1 MFFLNKFN
9 CNQTLTC
16 AAVRCWYNSCI
27 GYGYVP
33 VKINRKHLRQIVAKL
48 AKHIANMTLAVLVFC
63 SAAPAAHAV
72 ATDSLIEGAKLCTK
86 YISRY
91 ERQYG
96 IPTHL
101 LAAISTTE
109 SGRYH
114 KGLKISIPWPWTI
127 NVEGKGYFFDSK
139 QEAIAAVKQHRARGA
154 KSIDVGCM
162 QVNLV
167 HHADAFASLDKAFE
181 PEHNVAYAASFLRN
195 LYQQGKSWKKAAAD
209 YHSKTPSRGGKYV
222 GNVYESWYQIIEKL
236 RLAKSQSPSTSGSV
250 TMAKAQQVPVTT
262 AKAAEKQAVPVK
274 KTAEYKAPRMKVIE
288 LSKKDSSKVVS
299 KENGVKVV
307 RPKIVVVDKPKYLTL
322 AKAEPA
328 PVARSVSSPET
339 ITRMRDQ
346 SVGGKKSGPT
356 FIFSN

>member
-1 MFFLNKFN
+1 MTI
-9 CNQTLTC
+9 Q
-16 AAVRCWYNSCI
+16 
-27 GYGYVP
+27 
-33 VKINRKHLRQIVAKL
+33 VKQIAK
-48 AKHIANMTLAVLVFC
+48 MTLAVLVLTA
-63 SAAPAAHAV
+63 AAPAAQAA

-127 NVEGKGYFFDSK
+127 NVEGKGYYFDSK

-167 HHADAFASLDKAFE
+167 HHADAFSSLEKAFE

-195 LYQQGKSWKKAAAD
+195 LYQDGKSWKKAAAD

-222 GNVYESWYQIIEKL
+222 GNVYSSWYQIVEKL
-236 RLAKSQSPSTSGSV
+236 RLAKMQPDAPAGAQKATV
-250 TMAKAQQVPVTT
+250 TVAKAQQVPVTT
-262 AKAAEKQAVPVK
+262 SKAVAKQPEKKAKPVAV
-274 KTAEYKAPRMKVIE
+274 YKAPRMKVIE
-288 LSKKDSSKVVS
+288 ISKKESAKTVS
-299 KENGVKVV
+299 RQNGVKIV
-307 RPKIVVVDKPKYLTL
+307 RPQIVVVDKPKYLTL
-322 AKAEPA
+322 AKAEQPQARPA
-328 PVARSVSSPET
+328 PVVNHV
-339 ITRMRDQ
+339 RDQ
-346 SVGGKKSGPT
+346 SISDKRSGPT

>member
-1 MFFLNKFN
+1 M
-9 CNQTLTC
+9 
-16 AAVRCWYNSCI
+16 AR
-27 GYGYVP
+27 
-33 VKINRKHLRQIVAKL
+33 
-48 AKHIANMTLAVLVFC
+48 MTLAVLVMC

-127 NVEGKGYFFDSK
+127 NVEGKGYYFDTK

-167 HHADAFASLDKAFE
+167 HHAGAFASLDKAFE
-181 PEHNVAYAASFLRN
+181 PEHNVQYAASFLRN
-195 LYQQGKSWKKAAAD
+195 LYQDGKSWKKAAAD

-222 GNVYESWYQIIEKL
+222 GNVYNSWYQIIEKL
-236 RLAKSQSPSTSGSV
+236 RLAKGQSPAATGTV
-250 TMAKAQQVPVTT
+250 TVAKAQQVPVTT
-262 AKAAEKQAVPVK
+262 TKTAKLPDPAK
-274 KTAEYKAPRMKVIE
+274 KVAEYKAPRMKVIE
-288 LSKKDSSKVVS
+288 ISKKNAKVVSS

-307 RPKIVVVDKPKYLTL
+307 RPKITVVDKPKYLTL
-322 AKAEPA
+322 AKAETVQTVA
-328 PVARSVSSPET
+328 RPVATET
-339 ITRMRDQ
+339 PRMRDQ
-346 SVGGKKSGPT
+346 SATSKKSGPT

>member
-1 MFFLNKFN
+1 MAIQGK
-9 CNQTLTC
+9 Q
-16 AAVRCWYNSCI
+16 
-27 GYGYVP
+27 
-33 VKINRKHLRQIVAKL
+33 
-48 AKHIANMTLAVLVFC
+48 IANMTLAVLVMC
-63 SAAPAAHAV
+63 SAAPAANAV

-127 NVEGKGYFFDSK
+127 NVEGKGYYFDTK

-167 HHADAFASLDKAFE
+167 HHADAFTSLDKAFE
-181 PEHNVAYAASFLRN
+181 PEHNVQYAASFLRN
-195 LYQQGKSWKKAAAD
+195 LYQDGKSWKKAAAD

-222 GNVYESWYQIIEKL
+222 GNVYNSWYQIIEKL
-236 RLAKSQSPSTSGSV
+236 RLAKSQSPSSPTTGTV
-250 TMAKAQQVPVTT
+250 TVAKAQQVPVTT
-262 AKAAEKQAVPVK
+262 TKIATLPAPASK
-274 KTAEYKAPRMKVIE
+274 KVAEYKAPRMKVIE
-288 LSKKDSSKVVS
+288 ISKKNAKTAS
-299 KENGVKVV
+299 KENSVKVV
-307 RPKIVVVDKPKYLTL
+307 RPKITVVDKPKYLTL
-322 AKAEPA
+322 AKVETAPA
-328 PVARSVSSPET
+328 VVRPVAVET
-339 ITRMRDQ
+339 PRLRDQ
-346 SVGGKKSGPT
+346 SATSKKSGPT

>member
-1 MFFLNKFN
+1 MTI
-9 CNQTLTC
+9 Q
-16 AAVRCWYNSCI
+16 
-27 GYGYVP
+27 
-33 VKINRKHLRQIVAKL
+33 VKQIAK
-48 AKHIANMTLAVLVFC
+48 MTLAVLVMC
-63 SAAPAAHAV
+63 SAAPAVQAAS
-72 ATDSLIEGAKLCTK
+72 TDPLIEGAKLCTK

-127 NVEGKGYFFDSK
+127 NVEGKGYYFDSK

-162 QVNLV
+162 QVNLI
-167 HHADAFASLDKAFE
+167 HHGQAFASLEKAFE
-181 PEHNVAYAASFLRN
+181 PEHNVEYAASFLRS
-195 LYQQGKSWKKAAAD
+195 LYQGGKSWKKAAAD

-222 GNVYESWYQIIEKL
+222 GNVYNSWYQIIEKL
-236 RLAKSQSPSTSGSV
+236 RLAKMQPAQQGATV
-250 TMAKAQQVPVTT
+250 TVAKAKQVPVSTQSKT
-262 AKAAEKQAVPVK
+262 AARTETKSK

-288 LSKKDSSKVVS
+288 ISKKNAKTISSNDK
-299 KENGVKVV
+299 NTKVV
-307 RPKIVVVDKPKYLTL
+307 RPKITVVDTPKILTF
-322 AKAEPA
+322 AKAEPTPVVERTAAAA
-328 PVARSVSSPET
+328 P
-339 ITRMRDQ
+339 IRDQ
-346 SVGGKKSGPT
+346 SADSKKSGPN